1 MPIRHDCHHVPSVR
15 PTVRRRIAV
24 PAIGRI
30 VIIIREVRP

>member
-1 MPIRHDCHHVPSVR
+1 MPARHDLQCDVCLR
-15 PTVRRRIAV
+15 LTVRGRIAV

>member
-1 MPIRHDCHHVPSVR
+1 MPTRHDRRHVASAR
-15 PTVRRRIAV
+15 PTVRGRIAV